1 MFHFDAVPYNVFHG
15 DLTREKRVCNT
26 LSTAMTTSALPV
38 EASLEAQRHPHW
50 ALVIR
55 VCNSQC
61 FHSSARLKEFL
72 IYVADC
78 ALRNCADEATE
89 QHIGIHVF
97 QRAAGYNSSE
107 DSIVRTHARLLRQ
120 KLAEYF
126 NSEGADEAVIIEIP
140 KGHYLPIFGPRHLE
154 ATQTSNAVNA
164 SAADLTLA
172 PEAPG
177 IRKAHTLRHPWLL
190 ALVAAFAILVIGGFV
205 RYETLPNP
213 VDRFW
218 APFLADNAA
227 LVIYSNAVFTG
238 DSKNG
243 LKYAPPSDPQGTT
256 LPDNYV
262 DTYTGIGELASV
274 YNLTQLFDRH
284 HSHFIL
290 KRSMLVTWDE
300 AKLNN
305 LIFIGSAAENPS
317 LRVLPS
323 TRDFTMIAGDTYAG
337 IVNHNPKPGELA
349 LYQRPEHPMTKDYA
363 ILALMPGLQPGKKI
377 LVFSGLTTL
386 GTEAAV
392 EFACHRDTAQQ
403 LLAGAAGPNGEI
415 RPFEAVL
422 ETAIGGGVPLE
433 THLIA
438 IHAH

>member
-1 MFHFDAVPYNVFHG
+1 
-15 DLTREKRVCNT
+15 
-26 LSTAMTTSALPV
+26 MTTSPIPV
-38 EASLEAQRHPHW
+38 EASLEAQQHPYW
-50 ALVIR
+50 MLVAR

-61 FHSSARLKEFL
+61 FHSSARLREFL

-78 ALRNCADEATE
+78 ALRNCAEEATE

-97 QRAAGYNSSE
+97 QRPPGYNSSE

-126 NSEGADEAVIIEIP
+126 STEGADEDILIEIP
-140 KGHYLPIFGPRHLE
+140 KGHYLPTFRARNLQTTHLPNGLPATAVATPIVFPQPLIGRTARFARHW
-154 ATQTSNAVNA
+154 
-164 SAADLTLA
+164 
-172 PEAPG
+172 
-177 IRKAHTLRHPWLL
+177 WLL
-190 ALVAAFAILVIGGFV
+190 LLACIFAAAVIGGFL
-205 RYETLPNP
+205 RYRTVTNP

-218 APFLADNAA
+218 AHFLTDNDA
-227 LVIYSNAVFTG
+227 LVIYSNAVFLG

-243 LKYAPPSDPQGTT
+243 LKYAPSSDSHGGA

-274 YNLTQLFDRH
+274 YELTQLFDRH
-284 HSHFIL
+284 HSHFVL

-300 AKLNN
+300 AQLNN

-323 TRDFTMIAGDTYAG
+323 TRDFSMIAADGYAG
-337 IVNHNPKPGELA
+337 IVNHHPKPGEPA

-377 LVFSGLTTL
+377 LIFSGLTTL
-386 GTEAAV
+386 GTQAAV
-392 EFACHRDTAQQ
+392 EFTCHRDTAEQ
-403 LLAGAAGPNGEI
+403 LIAATTGRNGEI

-422 ETAIGGGVPLE
+422 ETTIGGGVPLE
-433 THLIA
+433 TRLIA
-438 IHAH
+438 IHPH

>member
-1 MFHFDAVPYNVFHG
+1 
-15 DLTREKRVCNT
+15 
-26 LSTAMTTSALPV
+26 MTSSALPV
-38 EASLEAQRHPHW
+38 EASLEAQRHPYW
-50 ALVIR
+50 MLVTR

-61 FHSSARLKEFL
+61 FHSSTRLREFL

-78 ALRNCADEATE
+78 ALRNCAEEATE

-97 QRAAGYNSSE
+97 QRPPGYNSSE

-120 KLAEYF
+120 KLSEYF
-126 NSEGADEAVIIEIP
+126 NTEGADEDVIIEIP
-140 KGHYLPIFGPRHLE
+140 KGHYLPVFLPRHTQ
-154 ATQTSNAVNA
+154 ATQTSNGGSA
-164 SAADLTLA
+164 SVAAPPTLTA
-172 PEAPG
+172 ETHSA
-177 IRKAHTLRHPWLL
+177 RKTPILHLGLL
-190 ALVAAFAILVIGGFV
+190 ALVAAVATLLVGAFV
-205 RYETLPNP
+205 RYETRPNP

-218 APFLADNAA
+218 APFLADNSA

-243 LKYAPPSDPQGTT
+243 LKYAPPSDPHGAA

-274 YNLTQLFDRH
+274 YTLTQLFDRH
-284 HSHFIL
+284 NSHFIL

-305 LIFIGSAAENPS
+305 LIFIGSVAENPS

-323 TRDFTMIAGDTYAG
+323 TRDFTMIASNDSAG
-337 IVNHNPKPGELA
+337 IVNHHPKPGEPT

-363 ILALMPGLQPGKKI
+363 ILALMPGLQPGRRM

-386 GTEAAV
+386 GTQAAV
-392 EFACHRDTAQQ
+392 EFACHRDTAEQ
-403 LLAGAAGPNGEI
+403 LLTAAAGPHGEI

-422 ETAIGGGVPLE
+422 ETTIGGGVPLQ
-433 THLIA
+433 TRLISV
-438 IHAH
+438 HPH

>member
-1 MFHFDAVPYNVFHG
+1 
-15 DLTREKRVCNT
+15 
-26 LSTAMTTSALPV
+26 MTTWATPV
-38 EASLEAQRHPHW
+38 EASLEAQRHPDW
-50 ALVIR
+50 MLVVR

-78 ALRNCADEATE
+78 ALRNSPEEATE

-97 QRAAGYNSSE
+97 QRPPGYNSSE

-120 KLAEYF
+120 KLSEYF
-126 NSEGADEAVIIEIP
+126 STEGVDEDAIIEIP
-140 KGHYLPIFGPRHLE
+140 KGHYLPVFVPRHSQTTHTSDGVSTGVA
-154 ATQTSNAVNA
+154 ATSTVVREPPA
-164 SAADLTLA
+164 THKT
-172 PEAPG
+172 P
-177 IRKAHTLRHPWLL
+177 RRPWLL
-190 ALVAAFAILVIGGFV
+190 ALVATLAIVLIGGFI
-205 RYETLPNP
+205 RHETLPNP
-213 VDRFW
+213 VDHFW
-218 APFLADNAA
+218 EPFLADNAA
-227 LVIYSNAVFTG
+227 LVIYSNAMFTG
-238 DSKNG
+238 DSKKG
-243 LKYAPPSDPQGTT
+243 LKYAPSSGPNGSA

-274 YNLTQLFDRH
+274 YDLTQLFDRH

-305 LIFIGSAAENPS
+305 LIFIGSVAENPS

-323 TRDFTMIAGDTYAG
+323 TRDFTMIASDNYAG
-337 IVNHNPKPGELA
+337 IVNHHPKPGEPA

-363 ILALMPGLQPGKKI
+363 ILALMPGLQPGKKM

-386 GTEAAV
+386 GTQAAV
-392 EFACHRDTAQQ
+392 EFTCHRDTAEQ
-403 LLAGAAGPNGEI
+403 LLNAAVGPDGEI

-422 ETAIGGGVPLE
+422 ETTIGGGVPLE
-433 THLIA
+433 THLLA
-438 IHAH
+438 IHPH

>member
-1 MFHFDAVPYNVFHG
+1 
-15 DLTREKRVCNT
+15 
-26 LSTAMTTSALPV
+26 MTTSAIPV
-38 EASLEAQRHPHW
+38 EASLEAQHHPHW
-50 ALVIR
+50 MLVTR

-61 FHSSARLKEFL
+61 FHSSVRLREFL

-97 QRAAGYNSSE
+97 QRPPGYNSSE

-120 KLAEYF
+120 KLTEYF
-126 NSEGADEAVIIEIP
+126 ATEGIDEDVVIEIP
-140 KGHYLPIFGPRHLE
+140 KGHYLPVFRARTPQTAAASNGVFARVATIPRVVAE
-154 ATQTSNAVNA
+154 AA
-164 SAADLTLA
+164 
-172 PEAPG
+172 G
-177 IRKAHTLRHPWLL
+177 AHRARALRSPWLL
-190 ALVAAFAILVIGGFV
+190 VLVAALSTILVGGFV
-205 RYETLPNP
+205 RHETRPNP

-218 APFLADNAA
+218 APFLVDNTA

-243 LKYAPPSDPQGTT
+243 LKYAPPSDSRGGN

-274 YNLTQLFDRH
+274 YDLTQLFDRH

-300 AKLNN
+300 AQLNN
-305 LIFIGSAAENPS
+305 LIFIGSPAENPS

-323 TRDFTMIAGDTYAG
+323 SRDFTMIASTDSAG
-337 IVNHNPKPGELA
+337 IVNHHPKPGEPA

-363 ILALMPGLQPGKKI
+363 ILALLPGLQPGKKI
-377 LVFSGLTTL
+377 LVFSGLTTF
-386 GTEAAV
+386 GTQAAV
-392 EFACHRDTAQQ
+392 EFACRRETAEQ
-403 LLAGAAGPNGEI
+403 LLAAASGPNGEI

-422 ETAIGGGVPLE
+422 ETAIGGGVPMQ
-433 THLIA
+433 TRLIA
-438 IHAH
+438 IHPH

>member
-1 MFHFDAVPYNVFHG
+1 
-15 DLTREKRVCNT
+15 
-26 LSTAMTTSALPV
+26 MTTSALPV
-38 EASLEAQRHPHW
+38 EASPEAQRHPFW
-50 ALVIR
+50 ALVTR

-61 FHSSARLKEFL
+61 FHSSARLREFL

-78 ALRNCADEATE
+78 ALRNCAEEATE

-97 QRAAGYNSSE
+97 QRPAGYNSSE

-126 NSEGADEAVIIEIP
+126 NTEGAEEDTIIEIP
-140 KGHYLPIFGPRHLE
+140 KGHYLPHFRPRHSQT
-154 ATQTSNAVNA
+154 TQILNAVPA
-164 SAADLTLA
+164 SAATA
-172 PEAPG
+172 PILVSDTPG
-177 IRKAHTLRHPWLL
+177 ASKALPLRRPWVYVL
-190 ALVAAFAILVIGGFV
+190 FAIAAILLIGGFV
-205 RYETLPNP
+205 RYETLPDP

-243 LKYAPPSDPQGTT
+243 LKYATQSDPPGNAA
-256 LPDNYV
+256 PENYV
-262 DTYTGIGELASV
+262 ETYTGIGELASV
-274 YNLTQLFDRH
+274 YDLTQLFDRH

-300 AKLNN
+300 ARLND
-305 LIFIGSAAENPS
+305 LIFIGSIAENPS

-323 TRDFTMIAGDTYAG
+323 TRDFTMIAGDNFAG
-337 IVNHNPKPGELA
+337 IVNHHPRSGEPTV
-349 LYQRPEHPMTKDYA
+349 YQRPEHPMTKDYA
-363 ILALMPGLQPGKKI
+363 ILALMPGLQPGKKM

-386 GTEAAV
+386 GTQAAV

-403 LLAGAAGPNGEI
+403 LLAGAAGPDGDI

-422 ETAIGGGVPLE
+422 ETTIGGGVPLE
-433 THLIA
+433 TRLIA
-438 IHAH
+438 IHPQ

>member
-1 MFHFDAVPYNVFHG
+1 VFHG
-15 DLTREKRVCNT
+15 DLTREKRLCNT
-26 LSTAMTTSALPV
+26 LSGAMTTSGIPV
-38 EASLEAQRHPHW
+38 EASLEAQQHPHW
-50 ALVIR
+50 MLITR

-61 FHSSARLKEFL
+61 FHSATRLREFL

-78 ALRNCADEATE
+78 ALRNCAEEATE

-97 QRAAGYNSSE
+97 QRPPGYNSSE

-126 NSEGADEAVIIEIP
+126 STEGVDEDVIIEIP
-140 KGHYLPIFGPRHLE
+140 KGHYLPIFRDRNLQT
-154 ATQTSNAVNA
+154 TQA
-164 SAADLTLA
+164 SSGQFARVTTIPKVV
-172 PEAPG
+172 PEALSPP
-177 IRKAHTLRHPWLL
+177 KARTLRHPRWFGLIA
-190 ALVAAFAILVIGGFV
+190 ALAILLIAGFV
-205 RYETLPNP
+205 RYKTRPNP
-213 VDRFW
+213 VDHFW

-227 LVIYSNAVFTG
+227 LVIYSNAVFMG

-243 LKYAPPSDPQGTT
+243 LKYAPPSDSHDGA

-274 YNLTQLFDRH
+274 YDLTQLFDRH

-300 AKLNN
+300 AQLNN
-305 LIFIGSAAENPS
+305 LIFIGSIAENPS

-323 TRDFTMIAGDTYAG
+323 SRDFTMIAGDDYAG
-337 IVNHNPKPGELA
+337 IVNHHPRPGEPA
-349 LYQRPEHPMTKDYA
+349 IYQRPEHPMTKDYA
-363 ILALMPGLQPGKKI
+363 ILAYMPGLQPGKKI
-377 LVFSGLTTL
+377 LIFSGLTTF
-386 GTEAAV
+386 GTQAAV

-403 LLAGAAGPNGEI
+403 LLAAAAGPNGEM

-422 ETAIGGGVPLE
+422 ETTIGGGVPLQ
-433 THLIA
+433 TRLIA
-438 IHAH
+438 IHPH

>member
-1 MFHFDAVPYNVFHG
+1 
-15 DLTREKRVCNT
+15 
-26 LSTAMTTSALPV
+26 MTTSALPV
-38 EASLEAQRHPHW
+38 VSLEAQQHPYW
-50 ALVIR
+50 ALVTR

-61 FHSSARLKEFL
+61 FHSSARLREFL

-78 ALRNCADEATE
+78 ALRNCAEEATE

-97 QRAAGYNSSE
+97 QRVPGYNSSE

-126 NSEGADEAVIIEIP
+126 NTEGADEDVLIEIP
-140 KGHYLPIFGPRHLE
+140 KGHYLPIFRSRNPRRP
-154 ATQTSNAVNA
+154 
-164 SAADLTLA
+164 AAFT
-172 PEAPG
+172 EAPA
-177 IRKAHTLRHPWLL
+177 ILSAPSVSKDNTTRHFVISRSWL
-190 ALVAAFAILVIGGFV
+190 AILVVSFGALLTAALV
-205 RYETLPNP
+205 RYQTRPNA

-218 APFLADNAA
+218 APFLADNTA

-243 LKYAPPSDPQGTT
+243 LKYAPPSDAREGA

-274 YNLTQLFDRH
+274 YDLTQLFDRH
-284 HSHFIL
+284 HAHFVL

-305 LIFIGSAAENPS
+305 LIFIGSVAENPS

-323 TRDFTMIAGDTYAG
+323 SRDFTMMATDAYAG
-337 IVNHNPKPGELA
+337 IVNHHPKPGEPA
-349 LYQRPEHPMTKDYA
+349 IFQRPEHPLTRDYA
-363 ILALMPGLQPGKKI
+363 ILALMPGLQPGKKM

-386 GTEAAV
+386 GTQAAV
-392 EFACHRDTAQQ
+392 EFACHRDTAEQ
-403 LLAGAAGPNGEI
+403 LLAAASGPKGEV

-422 ETAIGGGVPLE
+422 ETMIGGGVPLQ
-433 THLIA
+433 TRMVA
-438 IHAH
+438 IHPH

>member
-1 MFHFDAVPYNVFHG
+1 
-15 DLTREKRVCNT
+15 
-26 LSTAMTTSALPV
+26 MTTSALPV
-38 EASLEAQRHPHW
+38 EASLEAQRHPSW
-50 ALVIR
+50 ALVSR

-61 FHSSARLKEFL
+61 FHSATRLREFL

-78 ALRNCADEATE
+78 ALRNCAEEATE

-97 QRAAGYNSSE
+97 QRSPGYNSSE

-126 NSEGADEAVIIEIP
+126 NTEGADEEVIIEIP
-140 KGHYLPIFGPRHLE
+140 KGHYLPIFLPRHLQ
-154 ATQTSNAVNA
+154 AAQPPHNILVTDVHTSA
-164 SAADLTLA
+164 SEVPSAHKPLTLDRR
-172 PEAPG
+172 G
-177 IRKAHTLRHPWLL
+177 LFVLG
-190 ALVAAFAILVIGGFV
+190 AAMAVVLIGGMV
-205 RYETLPNP
+205 RYEASRDP
-213 VDRFW
+213 VDAFW
-218 APFLADNAA
+218 APFLADNTA

-238 DSKNG
+238 DSKSG
-243 LKYAPPSDPQGTT
+243 LKYAPPSDSREGG
-256 LPDNYV
+256 LPENYV

-274 YNLTQLFDRH
+274 YNLTQLFDQH

-305 LIFIGSAAENPS
+305 LIFIGSVAENPS

-323 TRDFTMIAGDTYAG
+323 TRDFTMIATDNYAG
-337 IVNHNPKPGELA
+337 IVNHHPKPGEPA

-363 ILALMPGLQPGKKI
+363 ILALMPGLQSGRKM

-392 EFACHRDTAQQ
+392 EFTCHRDTVEQ
-403 LLAGAAGPNGEI
+403 LLAATRGPNGEI

-422 ETAIGGGVPLE
+422 ETTIGGGVPLE
-433 THLIA
+433 TRLVA
-438 IHAH
+438 IHTH

>member
-1 MFHFDAVPYNVFHG
+1 MDAGYTGVQQPV
-15 DLTREKRVCNT
+15 
-26 LSTAMTTSALPV
+26 LS
-38 EASLEAQRHPHW
+38 
-50 ALVIR
+50 
-55 VCNSQC
+55 
-61 FHSSARLKEFL
+61 SSVRLREFL

-78 ALRNCADEATE
+78 ALRNCPEEATE

-97 QRAAGYNSSE
+97 QRSAGSNSSE

-126 NSEGADEAVIIEIP
+126 NGEGVDEDIVIEIP
-140 KGHYLPIFGPRHLE
+140 KGHYLPVFGPRHAHIAL
-154 ATQTSNAVNA
+154 ASDSVAASVTTSSTPVPEPLAV
-164 SAADLTLA
+164 
-172 PEAPG
+172 
-177 IRKAHTLRHPWLL
+177 RKASILRRPWLYVL
-190 ALVAAFAILVIGGFV
+190 AAALATLLIVVFV
-205 RYETLPNP
+205 RYETRPNP
-213 VDRFW
+213 VDHFW
-218 APFLADNAA
+218 APFLADDTA

-243 LKYAPPSDPQGTT
+243 LKYAPPSDPQGTS

-274 YNLTQLFDRH
+274 YNLTQLFDSH
-284 HSHFIL
+284 HSHFTL
-290 KRSMLVTWDE
+290 KRSRLVTWDE

-305 LIFIGSAAENPS
+305 LIFIGSVAENPS

-323 TRDFTMIAGDTYAG
+323 ARDFTMIASDSYAG
-337 IVNHNPKPGELA
+337 IVNHHPKPGEPA

-392 EFACHRDTAQQ
+392 EFACHRDTTQQ
-403 LLAGAAGPNGEI
+403 LLAGAAGPHGEI

-422 ETAIGGGVPLE
+422 ETTIGGGVPLE
-433 THLIA
+433 TRLVALHP
-438 IHAH
+438 H